1 MVSMTPLEFEQCEL
15 LPARQAL
22 QGGLI
27 DINVETVVQAP
38 VNLAIAVLGAVAFA
52 GQVVAGS
59 A

>member
-1 MVSMTPLEFEQCEL
+1 MVSMTPLEFEHSEL

-27 DINVETVVQAP
+27 DVSVATVVLAP

-52 GQVVAGS
+52 GQVVTGS